1 MLYNKEQVAV
11 KTYDGADFEFENLKP
26 KNYHAR
32 VGKALASKRLHSET
46 V

>member
-32 VGKALASKRLHSET
+32 VGKTLASKRLHSET